1 MSFALGADD
10 VRLLFRYALP
20 RLLRRVLSY
29 TFLLRGS
36 LKTCHRHVF
45 FTLTFDSQ
53 SASPKTKDT
62 LWVSFAFGADDVR
75 LLFRYALPRL
85 LRRVL
90 SYTFLL
96 RGSLRTCHQDL
107 LDKEGLTIAFVNQ
120 SDLLYL

>member
-1 MSFALGADD
+1 MEKYVFGADD

-53 SASPKTKDT
+53 SASPKAKDT
-62 LWVSFAFGADDVR
+62 PWVSFAFGADDVR

-90 SYTFLL
+90 NYTFLL
-96 RGSLRTCHQDL
+96 RGSLKTCHGAL
-107 LDKEGLTIAFVNQ
+107 AIKKVLCETVG
-120 SDLLYL
+120 